1 MRPTDA
7 IALMG
12 SVHQGALGLRKA
24 MYERKDD
31 LGRRCRSQAAL
42 FAAHARGD
50 LSPNALLA
58 AVEREVAWTFRG
70 FHGTPKSWVFT
81 ELDAEPVSRLV
92 AGWRALLH
100 AASDTG
106 ESPGVAWRWFDE
118 VEHLPMELLR
128 VGPAIVDVS
137 LDDSGR
143 RLLPVMAMWRVWRS
157 RPASAG

>member
-1 MRPTDA
+1 MTPADA

-24 MYERKDD
+24 MHERKDD

-42 FAAHARGD
+42 YTAHARAE
-50 LSPNALLA
+50 LSPGALLG
-58 AVEREVAWTFRG
+58 AVEREVAWTFQG
-70 FHGTPKSWVFT
+70 FYGTPGSWVFT
-81 ELDAEPVSRLV
+81 ELDAEPVIRLV

-106 ESPGVAWRWFDE
+106 EGPEVAWRWFDE

-128 VGPAIVDVS
+128 GGPATVDAS
-137 LDDSGR
+137 EDAGR
-143 RLLPVMAMWRVWRS
+143 RFLPVMAMWRVWRS
-157 RPASAG
+157 RTASAG

>member
-1 MRPTDA
+1 MTPADA
-7 IALMG
+7 VALMG

-31 LGRRCRSQAAL
+31 LGHRCRSQAAL

-50 LSPNALLA
+50 LSPDALLA
-58 AVEREVAWTFRG
+58 AVEREVAWTFQG
-70 FHGTPKSWVFT
+70 FYGTPESWVFN
-81 ELDAEPVSRLV
+81 ELDAAPVIRLV

-106 ESPGVAWRWFDE
+106 EGPEVAWRWFDE

-128 VGPAIVDVS
+128 VGPAIVDAS
-137 LDDSGR
+137 LDDSGKR
-143 RLLPVMAMWRVWRS
+143 FLPVMAMWRS
-157 RPASAG
+157 RTASAG